1 MRFFKLIAG
10 LQNFERIKKINH
22 GNDPM
27 LGKIEYHTFGPRNL
41 VLNRVV
47 TKLVII
53 KLVKKV
59 F

>member
-27 LGKIEYHTFGPRNL
+27 LQKIEYHTFGPRNL

-47 TKLVII
+47 I
-53 KLVKKV
+53 KDSSN
-59 F
+59 